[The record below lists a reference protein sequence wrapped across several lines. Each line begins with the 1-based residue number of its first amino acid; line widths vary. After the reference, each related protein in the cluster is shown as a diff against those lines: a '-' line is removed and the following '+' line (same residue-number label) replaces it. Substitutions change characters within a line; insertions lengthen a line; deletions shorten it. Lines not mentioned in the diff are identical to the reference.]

1 MDIQQE
7 KVDELNAVLKIKLS
21 PEDYKPQVDQ
31 ALKQYKKQINMPG
44 FRPGKVPMSVVKK
57 QYGKS
62 VLAEEINK
70 VLSESIQKHI
80 QEKELNILGNP
91 LPKETDQVEGDWDD
105 PKEFKFEYEMAF
117 APEFEINLSA
127 KDKFKYHKIKIDKK
141 LVDQQASDLAKRYG
155 KMSEP
160 DESGDKDML
169 MGQFVELDKKGETKE
184 GGIMKD
190 ATISIEFVEDKATKK
205 KLTGLKVGDE
215 VVVDPH
221 KVSKGHDDL
230 AKMLEISH
238 EQVHDIDTDFRF
250 KVNEIKRLEP
260 AELNQEL
267 FDKIYG
273 EGEVKSEE
281 EFREKVS
288 KDLEKTFA
296 ADQERLLKRDITKK
310 LIDKVDPTLPDEFLK
325 RWIKVANEKPLSE
338 EQIEEDYPNY
348 SRSLKWQLIE
358 NKLIK
363 ENDLKVEPEEAVNHV
378 KQMMADQYAQY
389 GLPVDEEQL
398 NTVAQ
403 QALSNQEESQRIFE
417 NLYEEKVIDFI
428 KDKVK
433 IEEKEVSMDKFIEMA
448 NNPE

>member
-7 KVDELNAVLKIKLS
+7 KVDELNAVLKIKLA
-21 PEDYKPQVDQ
+21 PEDYKPQVDK
-31 ALKQYKKQINMPG
+31 ALKQYKKQVNMPG
-44 FRPGKVPMSVVKK
+44 FRPGMVPMSVVRK

-80 QEKELNILGNP
+80 EEKELNILGNP

-105 PKEFKFEYEMAF
+105 PQEFKFEYDLAL
-117 APEFEINLSA
+117 APDFEIKLSA
-127 KDKFKYHKIKIDKK
+127 KDKFTYHKIKIDKK
-141 LVDQQASDLAKRYG
+141 LIDQQVSDLAKRYG

-160 DESGDKDML
+160 KESGEKDML
-169 MGQFVELDKKGETKE
+169 MGQFVELDKKDEIKE

-190 ATISIEFVEDKATKK
+190 ATISVEFVEDKATKK

-238 EQVHDIDTDFRF
+238 EQVHDINTNFRF
-250 KVNEIKRLEP
+250 KVTEIKRLEP
-260 AELNQEL
+260 AEVNQEL

-281 EFREKVS
+281 EFRKKVAA
-288 KDLEKTFA
+288 DLEKTFEN
-296 ADQERLLKRDITKK
+296 DQKRLLQRDITKK
-310 LIDKVDPTLPDEFLK
+310 LIDKFDPTLPDEFLK
-325 RWIKVANEKPLSE
+325 RWIKVANEKPLTD

-358 NKLIK
+358 NKIIK

-378 KQMMADQYAQY
+378 KKMMAEQYAQY
-389 GLPVDEEQL
+389 GLPADEEQL
-398 NTVAQ
+398 NMVAQ
-403 QALSNQEESQRIFE
+403 QALSNKEESQRIFE
-417 NLYEEKVIDFI
+417 NLYEEKVIEAI
-428 KDKVK
+428 KEKVK
-433 IEEKEVSMDKFIEMA
+433 VDEKEVSMDKFIEMA
-448 NNPE
+448 NEG